1 MKQDIFII
9 NLPYRTDRQKHSI
22 NQFKFKKNIFNPIF
36 ITPQDAPYP
45 NISFWNT
52 IKKIINNNIDRDFII
67 ICEDDHL
74 FTKNFNENYLNESI
88 NNAAYID
95 ADILLGG
102 VSWIDKP
109 IQVKE
114 NMFWVNAFNGLQFC
128 IIFKKMYS
136 TILSADFTE
145 NDFADFKIS
154 ELTENIFVIH
164 PFISIQKE
172 FGYSDVTP
180 QNNEKDRVKNLFI
193 STDKTLKYLKKVKKF
208 YSNGK

>member
-1 MKQDIFII
+1 MKKDIFII
-9 NLPYRTDRQKHSI
+9 NLPTRTDRYKHSV
-22 NQFKFKKNIFNPIF
+22 NQFKSKQNLFSINFISPIPH
-36 ITPQDAPYP
+36 THP

-52 IKKIINNNIDRDFII
+52 IKEIISNNNDKDFII

-74 FTKNFNENYLNESI
+74 FTKDFNEIYLDKCI
-88 NNAAYID
+88 DNANILD

-102 VSWIDKP
+102 VSWMDKP
-109 IQVKE
+109 LQV
-114 NMFWVNAFNGLQFC
+114 NDNLFWVNAFNGLQFC

-193 STDKTLKYLKKVKKF
+193 GTDKTLKYLKKVKKF